1 MAMHHRRYT
10 MVVFPRRSTTNIIC
24 PNLYDKSDKLPDEHA
39 ETNPA
44 GSERGFENRERYRTS
59 FF

>member
-1 MAMHHRRYT
+1 